1 MIQKTRLTFPQ
12 VAMLALLPLLAAPGC
27 GTQNASQSPSSQS
40 TAPADTPAASASG
53 PSAPDSGSVVP
64 MTTTIG
70 GKTVR
75 LKFMPGGLKYY
86 DMVVGKGAGPKAG
99 QTVSVRYT
107 GTLLDGTKFDSSYD
121 RGMAPFNFTLGA
133 GKVIPGW
140 DEGVATM
147 KVGGKRRLVIP
158 STLAYGANPPTP
170 AIPPN
175 STLVFDV
182 ELIGV
187 K

>member
-1 MIQKTRLTFPQ
+1 MKLCVNLPKSI
-12 VAMLALLPLLAAPGC
+12 ALIALPLLAASGC
-27 GTQNASQSPSSQS
+27 GPKS
-40 TAPADTPAASASG
+40 APADAPQSPGTVSAAGAD
-53 PSAPDSGSVVP
+53 PSANSLVP
-64 MTTTIG
+64 MTTTIN

-86 DMVVGKGAGPKAG
+86 DIVVGTGASPKAG
-99 QTVSVRYT
+99 QTASMRYT

-121 RGMAPFNFTLGA
+121 RGQAPFDFRIGTGQ
-133 GKVIPGW
+133 VIPGW

-158 STLAYGANPPTP
+158 SALAYGASPPTP

-175 STLVFDV
+175 ATLVFDV
-182 ELIGV
+182 ELVGV

>member
-1 MIQKTRLTFPQ
+1 MNPLKLTC
-12 VAMLALLPLLAAPGC
+12 ALALLPLLAGC
-27 GTQNASQSPSSQS
+27 NPKNTPADTATPNGAQSSD
-40 TAPADTPAASASG
+40 APADAN
-53 PSAPDSGSVVP
+53 SVVP
-64 MTTTIG
+64 MTTTIN

-86 DMVVGKGAGPKAG
+86 DMTVGTGARPKAG
-99 QTVSVRYT
+99 QTASVRYT

-121 RGMAPFNFTLGA
+121 RGQAPFDFVLGQ
-133 GKVIPGW
+133 GQVIAGW

-158 STLAYGANPPTP
+158 ASLAYGANPPTQ

-175 STLVFDV
+175 ATLVFDV
-182 ELIGV
+182 ELVGV

>member
-1 MIQKTRLTFPQ
+1 MNLRKLTF
-12 VAMLALLPLLAAPGC
+12 ALAILPIFTGCGPKSDSGNTTSPNAAVPVGMQTPTAPGVDN
-27 GTQNASQSPSSQS
+27 T
-40 TAPADTPAASASG
+40 
-53 PSAPDSGSVVP
+53 VVP
-64 MTTTIG
+64 MTTLIN
-70 GKTVR
+70 GKAVP

-86 DMVVGKGAGPKAG
+86 DRVVGTGATPKAG
-99 QTVSVRYT
+99 QTASMRYT

-121 RGMAPFNFTLGA
+121 RGQAPFDFVLGQ
-133 GKVIPGW
+133 GQVIKGW

-158 STLAYGANPPTP
+158 GSLAYGSNPPTP

-175 STLVFDV
+175 ATLVFDV
-182 ELIGV
+182 ELAGV